1 MTIPDPAGK
10 PRRAAALAPVEGF
23 RLYPGALSAEAQAR
37 LAAQVLASAE
47 KAPFVR
53 PVTPGGKPM
62 SVRMTN
68 LGPLGWVT
76 DAHGYRYEDTH
87 PHTGGRWPSIPPLL
101 LELWTKYAGAEAPPD
116 ACLVNLY
123 EGGASMGLHRD
134 ADEADFRHPVMSI
147 SLGDTAVFRLG
158 GLKRSDPTR
167 TIRLASGDI
176 CVLSGP
182 ARLAYHGVD
191 RVVAGSSRLLPA
203 GGRLNLTLR
212 RAR

>member
-1 MTIPDPAGK
+1 
-10 PRRAAALAPVEGF
+10 
-23 RLYPGALSAEAQAR
+23 
-37 LAAQVLASAE
+37 
-47 KAPFVR
+47 
-53 PVTPGGKPM
+53 
-62 SVRMTN
+62 
-68 LGPLGWVT
+68 
-76 DAHGYRYEDTH
+76 
-87 PHTGGRWPSIPPLL
+87 
-101 LELWTKYAGAEAPPD
+101 
-116 ACLVNLY
+116 
-123 EGGASMGLHRD
+123 
-134 ADEADFRHPVMSI
+134 MSI